1 MWFVISKYKGN
12 VGIFVELD
20 GVIERC
26 LIVDYMCYM
35 RGLNCVFDDI
45 YNV

>member
-1 MWFVISKYKGN
+1 MWVVISKYKGN

-20 GVIERC
+20 GVIERY